1 MINKT
6 KNKRSKKS
14 KKNATKKLFEYMK
27 NVGGRRNNGMMMMG
41 GVPFD
46 SIEYRKKREQAR
58 LVDKG
63 YQRNKQERQK
73 SHELNNNMIILK
85 DGTTIINNPKNP
97 SLFSKKNTK
106 PTPSYK
112 ILKDGKFV
120 DPTPQQMEE
129 LKQKLKENDEK
140 FQEENEKLDR
150 QDEENAQMLHE
161 AEEKKSKQVEPLPA
175 VPENVAAS
183 TAASST
189 LPPIPADTVASPP
202 AALEAPAA
210 DVALNANAPPP
221 AALEAPAAD
230 VALED
235 ALSSTPPLAA
245 LNDNA
250 PPPAALEDASSAA
263 PPLAALNDNAPP
275 PAALEDASSAA
286 PPPAVLEAPP
296 APPDDVALN
305 APPAVLEA
313 PPAALEDAT
322 AIDPVEKVA
331 SAPLE
336 EASSSSPPPPPA
348 ELKDAGAAP
357 LVSSDKL
364 PENNLNTSNDD
375 ASKQLQ
381 KALELR
387 AKLDNTIDYLK
398 TLTSTES
405 KTLTASDGVSGASTE
420 SKTLTTSDGASTES
434 KTLTAS
440 DGVSGAS
447 TESKTLTASDG
458 ASTESKTLTASDG
471 ASGASTGAE
480 SGGGKKKKINKT
492 RYKKYNSNMSLK
504 RKHKTNKNV

>member
-263 PPLAALNDNAPP
+263 PP
-275 PAALEDASSAA
+275 
-286 PPPAVLEAPP
+286 PAVLEAPP

>member
-6 KNKRSKKS
+6 KNKKSKKS

-46 SIEYRKKREQAR
+46 SIDYRKKREQAR

-73 SHELNNNMIILK
+73 SHELKNNMIILK
-85 DGTTIINNPKNP
+85 DGTTIVNNPKNP

-202 AALEAPAA
+202 AALEAPAT

-221 AALEAPAAD
+221 AALNDNAPPAD

-235 ALSSTPPLAA
+235 ALSSTPPPAA
-245 LNDNA
+245 LNDN
-250 PPPAALEDASSAA
+250 A

-275 PAALEDASSAA
+275 A
-286 PPPAVLEAPP
+286 
-296 APPDDVALN
+296 DVALN
-305 APPAVLEA
+305 APPAALNAPPAALEA
-313 PPAALEDAT
+313 PPAALDAT
-322 AIDPVEKVA
+322 AIAPVEK
-331 SAPLE
+331 
-336 EASSSSPPPPPA
+336 EASSSSPLLPASPEDASSSSTSPPA

-364 PENNLNTSNDD
+364 PENNLKTSNDD

-381 KALELR
+381 KALEQALELR
-387 AKLDNTIDYLK
+387 AKLDNTINYLE
-398 TLTSTES
+398 TMNASDGASTQSE
-405 KTLTASDGVSGASTE
+405 TLTASDGVSGAST
-420 SKTLTTSDGASTES
+420 GA
-434 KTLTAS
+434 
-440 DGVSGAS
+440 V
-447 TESKTLTASDG
+447 
-458 ASTESKTLTASDG
+458 
-471 ASGASTGAE
+471 
-480 SGGGKKKKINKT
+480 SGGGKKKK
-492 RYKKYNSNMSLK
+492 
-504 RKHKTNKNV
+504 